1 MNAYEKA
8 QSLGLTGDDLQQVT
22 ILTTLSVSNIS
33 AANVRLWLMQDRT
46 PPLLSWDGSTWYG
59 TLQDLETSGQLSAP
73 MRDGIRELKSVML
86 ANGELRTTIPAP
98 AGKVW
103 SIVAGIAQILGGDQS
118 ATIDSFYALDGGRPY
133 KALTVTE
140 FAQQRADAAR
150 LASADQAYAAAM
162 NEHVAPA
169 AADPARTADSIRA
182 AFAAAA
188 VTVVQ

>member
-8 QSLGLTGDDLQQVT
+8 NELGLTGTDAEKVAVLQ
-22 ILTTLSVSNIS
+22 TLSVSNIS
-33 AANVRLWLMQDRT
+33 AANVRLWLMVDRT
-46 PPLLSWDGSTWYG
+46 PPLLSWDGQAWYG
-59 TLQDLETSGQLSAP
+59 TLQDLESSGQLPAL

-103 SIVAGIAQILGGDQS
+103 AIVSGIAQILGGDQS

-133 KALTVTE
+133 KGMTAAA
-140 FAQQRADAAR
+140 FAAQRADAER
-150 LASADQAYAAAM
+150 LSAADALYADRI
-162 NEHVAPA
+162 NEILAPA
-169 AADPARTADSIRA
+169 ASDPARTVASIQA

-188 VTVVQ
+188 QVSR

>member
-8 QSLGLTGDDLQQVT
+8 QSLGLTGTDAEQVAV
-22 ILTTLSVSNIS
+22 LKTLSVSNIS
-33 AANVRLWLMQDRT
+33 AANVRLWLRQDRT
-46 PPLLSWDGSTWYG
+46 PVLLAWDGSAWYG
-59 TLQDLETSGQLSAP
+59 TLQDLQANGQLSAA
-73 MRDGIRELKSVML
+73 MSDGIRELKAVML
-86 ANGELRTTIPAP
+86 ESGELRTTIPAP

-103 SIVAGIAQILGGDQS
+103 SIVAGIAAILGGDQS

-150 LASADQAYAAAM
+150 LSVADQTFATAM
-162 NEHVAPA
+162 NEHVTPA

-188 VTVVQ
+188 TVTQ

>member
-1 MNAYEKA
+1 MNAYEK
-8 QSLGLTGDDLQQVT
+8 SLELGLTGTDAEKVAILQ
-22 ILTTLSVSNIS
+22 TLSVSNIS
-33 AANVRLWLMQDRT
+33 AANVRLWLMVDRT
-46 PPLLSWDGSTWYG
+46 PPLLAWDGGAWYG
-59 TLQDLETSGQLSAP
+59 TLQDLESSGQLPAP

-86 ANGELRTTIPAP
+86 ANGELRTTIPTP

-103 SIVAGIAQILGGDQS
+103 AIVFGIAQILGGDQS
-118 ATIDSFYALDGGRPY
+118 ATIDSFYSLDGGRPY

-150 LASADQAYAAAM
+150 LSVADQTFATAM
-162 NEHVAPA
+162 NEHVTPA

-188 VTVVQ
+188 TVTQ